1 MVKQERFQF
10 LKQIFKFV
18 FLINNL
24 VIGSI
29 VIVFLFFVY
38 QYNFLN
44 NNIGNYTWIYSA
56 SMQTLAALIALLPIS
71 FSYYLHKIED
81 QKSKEF
87 DGYILKKLEKD
98 VYYEMMFVI
107 IFSLLSII
115 INLGSLFFNFNFVTA
130 IIATGFTLFSVQF
143 VVIYI
148 YRLFDPDRVFD
159 ILKEFDVETEVSA
172 EEGRKIVTLD
182 EFITEYLQL
191 ETVVKDYI
199 SNENDN
205 SLIDKLPLYDIVDNL
220 SKDFPILEEY
230 YKDFKEII
238 FHRNNLIHNYNEV
251 AVDYNKYSRILE
263 LIKVFE
269 KYNDQFISDKIFG
282 NVSAVKNII
291 EIALTEY
298 SSDYRNKDKSVD
310 NIQVSTYEEDVSSLL
325 QSYFISDYYEALD
338 FEESE
343 DMDFEI
349 IQNNYSNRKL
359 LGIDFKMT
367 DSKNFKILTKPLLN
381 KLMNKYLYIFII
393 NYDLALNQ
401 FELHYLTKDKKQR
414 TDVFKIS

>member
-10 LKQIFKFV
+10 MKQIFKFLFLMNNLILGFFV
-18 FLINNL
+18 IGFLIF
-24 VIGSI
+24 I
-29 VIVFLFFVY
+29 Y
-38 QYNFLN
+38 QYNYLYN
-44 NNIGNYTWIYSA
+44 SNDNYTWIYSA

-87 DGYILKKLEKD
+87 DSYILKKLEKD

-107 IFSLLSII
+107 MFSLLSII
-115 INLGSLFFNFNFVTA
+115 INLGSLFFRFNYSTA
-130 IIATGFTLFSVQF
+130 VIATGFTLFSVQF

-159 ILKEFDVETEVSA
+159 ILKEFDVETEIST
-172 EEGRKIVTLD
+172 EGTQKIVTLD
-182 EFITEYLQL
+182 EFITIYLQL

-220 SKDFPILEEY
+220 SKDFPVLEEY

-251 AVDYNKYSRILE
+251 TVDYNKYSRILE

-269 KYNDQFISDKIFG
+269 KYNDQFISDKIFS

-310 NIQVSTYEEDVSSLL
+310 NIQISTYEEDVSSLL
-325 QSYFISDYYEALD
+325 QSYFISDYYETLD

-367 DSKNFKILTKPLLN
+367 DSKNFKILSKPLLS

-401 FELHYLTKDKKQR
+401 FEVHYLTKDKKQR
-414 TDVFKIS
+414 SDIFKIK

>member
-1 MVKQERFQF
+1 MVKQEKFQF
-10 LKQIFKFV
+10 LKQIFKFIFLLNNLILGFFLLG
-18 FLINNL
+18 FLI
-24 VIGSI
+24 I
-29 VIVFLFFVY
+29 VY
-38 QYNFLN
+38 QYNFLSD
-44 NNIGNYTWIYSA
+44 NIGNYTWIYSA

-87 DGYILKKLEKD
+87 DSYILKKLEKD

-107 IFSLLSII
+107 IFSLISII
-115 INLGSLFFNFNFVTA
+115 VNLGCLFFNFNFVTA

-159 ILKEFDVETEVSA
+159 ILKEFDVETETSP
-172 EEGRKIVTLD
+172 EGTKKLVTLD
-182 EFITEYLQL
+182 EFITEYLEL

-205 SLIDKLPLYDIVDNL
+205 SLIDELPLYDIVDNL
-220 SKDFPILEEY
+220 SKDFPVLEEY

-251 AVDYNKYSRILE
+251 TVDYHKYLRILE

-269 KYNDQFISDKIFG
+269 KYNDQFIADKIFG

-291 EIALTEY
+291 EIALMEY

-310 NIQVSTYEEDVSSLL
+310 NIQTSTYEEDVSSLL
-325 QSYFISDYYEALD
+325 QSYFISDYYETLD

-414 TDVFKIS
+414 TDIFKIS

>member
-10 LKQIFKFV
+10 AKQIFKFI

-24 VIGSI
+24 IFGLFVIAFLIMIYYFNVLNDSI
-29 VIVFLFFVY
+29 
-38 QYNFLN
+38 Q
-44 NNIGNYTWIYSA
+44 NYTWIYSA

-81 QKSKEF
+81 QKSKQF
-87 DGYILKKLEKD
+87 DSYILKKLEKD

-107 IFSLLSII
+107 IFSLLAII
-115 INLGSLFFNFNFVTA
+115 INLGSLFFEFNFITA
-130 IIATGFTLFSVQF
+130 VIATGFTLFSVQF

-159 ILKEFDVETEVSA
+159 VLKEFDVETTESP
-172 EEGRKIVTLD
+172 EGAQKLVTLD
-182 EFITEYLQL
+182 EFITEYLKL
-191 ETVVKDYI
+191 ETAVKDFI

-205 SLIDKLPLYDIVDNL
+205 DLIDKLPLYDIVDNL
-220 SKDFPILEEY
+220 SKDFPIVEEY

-251 AVDYNKYSRILE
+251 GVDYNKYLRIVE
-263 LIKVFE
+263 LIKIFD
-269 KYNDQFISDKIFG
+269 KANDQFISDKVFT
-282 NVSAVKNII
+282 NVSAVKSII

-310 NIQVSTYEEDVSSLL
+310 NIQTSTYEEDISSLL
-325 QSYFISDYYEALD
+325 QSYFISDYYETLD

-343 DMDFEI
+343 DMDFEV

-367 DSKNFKILTKPLLN
+367 DSKSFKVLSKPLLN
-381 KLMNKYLYIFII
+381 KLTSKYLYVFII
-393 NYDLALNQ
+393 NYDLKLNQ
-401 FELHYLTKDKKQR
+401 FEIHYLTKDKKHR
-414 TDVFKIS
+414 TDIFKIA

>member
-199 SNENDN
+199 SNENDRDHE
-205 SLIDKLPLYDIVDNL
+205 S
-220 SKDFPILEEY
+220 ILW
-230 YKDFKEII
+230 
-238 FHRNNLIHNYNEV
+238 RL
-251 AVDYNKYSRILE
+251 
-263 LIKVFE
+263 
-269 KYNDQFISDKIFG
+269 
-282 NVSAVKNII
+282 
-291 EIALTEY
+291 
-298 SSDYRNKDKSVD
+298 
-310 NIQVSTYEEDVSSLL
+310 
-325 QSYFISDYYEALD
+325 
-338 FEESE
+338 
-343 DMDFEI
+343 
-349 IQNNYSNRKL
+349 
-359 LGIDFKMT
+359 
-367 DSKNFKILTKPLLN
+367 
-381 KLMNKYLYIFII
+381 
-393 NYDLALNQ
+393 
-401 FELHYLTKDKKQR
+401 
-414 TDVFKIS
+414 